1 MPTRTSY
8 LQGTPNWV
16 DLQST
21 DQDGAKTFYG
31 DLFGWT
37 FDDQPIPDG
46 GGVYSMAMKGDELVA
61 AIGGQP
67 PDMAAQNMPSMWNTY
82 LAVDD
87 VDAAATRVDAAGGK
101 ILMPPFDVM
110 DVGRMTFVA
119 DPTGAPIAL
128 WQANTHIGATLVNE
142 PGTISWNELQTDDV
156 HAAAN
161 FYSAVLGITTE
172 TQPGEY
178 PYLTF
183 KVDGQDVAGITVA
196 QAPGTP
202 PSWQVYFAV
211 ENTGEA
217 IAKAEKLGGTT
228 IAGPIDT
235 PFGAMAVLR
244 DPQGGFFNVI
254 AVPAP

>member
-1 MPTRTSY
+1 MPSRTSY

-21 DQDGAKTFYG
+21 DQDGAKSFYG

-46 GGVYSMAMKGDELVA
+46 GGVYSMAMQGDGVVA
-61 AIGGQP
+61 AIAAQL
-67 PDMAAQNMPSMWNTY
+67 PDMAAQNLPSMWNTY

-87 VDAAATRVDAAGGK
+87 VDAAAARVDAAGGK
-101 ILMPPFDVM
+101 ILMPSM
-110 DVGRMTFVA
+110 DIMDAGRMAFVA

-128 WQANTHIGATLVNE
+128 WQAYTNIGATLVNE
-142 PGTISWNELQTDDV
+142 PGAVSWNELQTDDLQ
-156 HAAAN
+156 AAAN

-172 TQPGEY
+172 TMPGDT

-183 KVDGQDVAGITVA
+183 KVDGRDVAGITVA
-196 QAPGTP
+196 EVPGTP
-202 PSWQVYFAV
+202 ASWQVYFAV
-211 ENTGEA
+211 EDTA
-217 IAKAEKLGGTT
+217 ATVAKAEKLGGTT

-235 PFGAMAVLR
+235 PFGAMAALR